1 MLWSAIIMFMETVTV
16 CFLLTCLIVFFSMNL
31 YNVLVV
37 HEYSDKKPPRAE
49 VDRPSG
55 LIFNTAA
62 LGTVVYFFE
71 VFSYSLLVLTSSV
84 SVLSVVAFTVSDGL
98 AFYAQI
104 FGMLLTAFGHFLF
117 LWSVA
122 ARRKYAS
129 SWAMR
134 ENHRLVTWGPYRLV
148 RHPSYLAFFAMFIGF
163 LFIWPTWL
171 SLIPLIAIPGYYQV
185 TLQEER
191 LLERRF
197 GEEYLKYQKKTGR
210 FIPRIKTH
218 AEEKQ
223 KN

>member
-1 MLWSAIIMFMETVTV
+1 MLMETVTA
-16 CFLLTCLIVFFSMNL
+16 CFLLICLIVFFSMNL
-31 YNVLVV
+31 HNVLVV
-37 HEYSDKKPPRAE
+37 HEHSDKKPQQAE

-55 LIFNTAA
+55 LIFNAVA

-71 VFSYSLLVLTSSV
+71 AVSYSLLILTSSI
-84 SVLSVVAFTVSDGL
+84 SVMSVVAFTVSDGL
-98 AFYAQI
+98 AFHAQI
-104 FGMLLTAFGHFLF
+104 FGMLLTAFGYFLF

-122 ARRKYAS
+122 TRGKYAS

-148 RHPSYLAFFAMFIGF
+148 RHPSYLAYFAMFIGF

-171 SLIPLIAIPGYYQV
+171 SLIPLIAIPAYYQV

-197 GEEYLKYQKKTGR
+197 GEEYLKYQQKTGR

-218 AEEKQ
+218 ARRTEVFNYEAK
-223 KN
+223 K

>member
-1 MLWSAIIMFMETVTV
+1 MFMETVTA
-16 CFLLTCLIVFFSMNL
+16 CFLLTCLVIFFSINL
-31 YNVLVV
+31 HNVLVV
-37 HEYSDKKPPRAE
+37 HKHSEEKPPRAE
-49 VDRPSG
+49 VSHPSG
-55 LIFNTAA
+55 LIFDVAA

-71 VFSYSLLVLTSSV
+71 VAAYPFLILTSSV
-84 SVLSVVAFTVSDGL
+84 SVLSAVTFIIPDGL

-104 FGMLLTAFGHFLF
+104 FGLFLTASGYFLF
-117 LWSVA
+117 LWSVV
-122 ARRKYAS
+122 ARGKYAS

-148 RHPSYLAFFAMFIGF
+148 RHPSYLAYFVMFIGL

-171 SLIPLIAIPGYYQV
+171 SLIPLIAIPGYFQI

-197 GEEYLKYQKKTGR
+197 GEEYLKYQRKTGR
-210 FIPRIKTH
+210 FIPRIKTQTK
-218 AEEKQ
+218 EEQ